1 MRINVRM
8 AWTALVVLCLTA
20 MAVPAAA
27 QVHTGRI
34 DIAVSDATGG
44 VLPGV
49 TVAIS
54 GPQDATAV
62 TDDKGEAHFLNLAPG
77 TYTVTARIDGFNE
90 YVNRSVPVASGTG
103 VPLEIRM
110 TVGGV
115 TTQVDVTGETPVIN
129 PKETATRTNV
139 TYDELQ
145 TA

>member
-1 MRINVRM
+1 MKRKIELAR
-8 AWTALVVLCLTA
+8 AVVIALCLITVA
-20 MAVPAAA
+20 ISATA

-34 DIAVSDATGG
+34 DVTVSDATGG

-49 TVAIS
+49 TVAVS
-54 GPQDATAV
+54 GPQNATAV
-62 TDDKGEAHFLNLAPG
+62 TDSKGEAHFLNLAPG

-115 TTQVDVTGETPVIN
+115 TTQVDVTGESPVIN

-145 TA
+145 